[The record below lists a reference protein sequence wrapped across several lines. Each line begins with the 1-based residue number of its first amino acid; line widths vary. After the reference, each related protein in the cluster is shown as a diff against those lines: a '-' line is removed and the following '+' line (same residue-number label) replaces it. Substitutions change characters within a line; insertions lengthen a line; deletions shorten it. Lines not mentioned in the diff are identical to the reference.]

1 VNQDSHEE
9 RLRSA
14 VDAIVPADGF
24 PSASQAGCLRFW
36 DAMLAG
42 ERPEWWRRVGAVLD
56 LLDVAAGGSFP
67 ELDQEQQHGVLE
79 RLAADPDY
87 VWFASMTNYAFMPS
101 QQHGRCWAGDQ
112 VGRHLQGHLY
122 GGSLGIFDDPVNDY
136 VGPGPSIATNDFRH
150 FNAGLV
156 GGAMIANEFVPTP
169 IGAFCY
175 LRDARTAP
183 TAWSGG
189 QGRDATSDLSNAAGS
204 RPRHLSD
211 GTDPGRSVIDSY
223 GRVWGHENLR
233 VVDGLTHVTNGGVNP
248 VLTIMRTPFRVMHH
262 WLATE
267 FSAAPAG

>member
-112 VGRHLQGHLY
+112 VGRHLQGHLD

-175 LRDARTAP
+175 LH
-183 TAWSGG
+183 
-189 QGRDATSDLSNAAGS
+189 ATPGLLPLHGPAAKAGMRRLIS
-204 RPRHLSD
+204 RMQ
-211 GTDPGRSVIDSY
+211 
-223 GRVWGHENLR
+223 R
-233 VVDGLTHVTNGGVNP
+233 VVGPGTCRMGP
-248 VLTIMRTPFRVMHH
+248 I
-262 WLATE
+262 
-267 FSAAPAG
+267 PAGQSSIRTGGSGVMKTCASLTA

>member
-189 QGRDATSDLSNAAGS
+189 QGRDATSDLSDAAGR
-204 RPRHLSD
+204 RPRTRNDFGRVACSPGSRSD
-211 GTDPGRSVIDSY
+211 GQLRHSRGAVERIESSRRSS
-223 GRVWGHENLR
+223 
-233 VVDGLTHVTNGGVNP
+233 
-248 VLTIMRTPFRVMHH
+248 
-262 WLATE
+262 
-267 FSAAPAG
+267 SAAVPRRAGQGMADRERGHDDGALAATSS